1 MAVAQSVPGLRA
13 SAAYR
18 SPIARDASSGGKVT
32 QALLDPAGILDR
44 APELADLAH
53 RDAAIARAVA
63 RGDSHAVYRALWW
76 ARLRGRL
83 AEHRPTI
90 DALLAHR
97 ALFVSPIRRTP
108 VLSTVNGMGATV
120 YGSSSKDP
128 DGSYI
133 KTHFLVFAFAPLF
146 PLAQYLVRDAERGW
160 YFLGKVPMST
170 PIRIW
175 NRLVVLGI
183 FAAVAA
189 GAFQTFHS
197 WRYHDV
203 HVVNGLPW
211 PVHVAVGDVQD
222 DVPARQRRTV
232 SVSTGQHPVRVT
244 SASGA
249 PVESGDLLVEAGTD
263 VLVWNVLGAA
273 PLFERTVVY
282 ETAKGATAEP
292 EPQLF
297 CGERSIR
304 RGNIDYAF
312 AEPPQTIS
320 MPEGQSVAYRHQ
332 LAVLNQDVDF
342 CANMLAGKPEAA
354 LVLAKGL
361 ATLDPDGSRTPLAAG
376 LCRAVGRNEEALRLA
391 ERALA
396 QHPDS
401 VEHHRLYQSIAK
413 DEGRGSELVTTY
425 KARFEASPG
434 SPDAAY
440 LYARMLPDAEGLAL
454 AATFVEKFPDHV
466 GLRRIMIYR
475 QMRERRFAE
484 ALASLERLRAVDREG
499 WAESY
504 LDDQLTALAGVGRVV
519 EAKTLA
525 EEAFARKEGSP
536 LHLAAIHAWL
546 SGGSGPAAETLL
558 TKLAEGD
565 PRERLE
571 LQVRFWTAPADAS
584 LAPLAA
590 QPDQGLYRL
599 MQHAHYDPRAAIAD
613 VLTARPEDLRRL
625 DLQVQILLLAEAHRA
640 GATAAWQRLEPVV
653 ERYVPPSSV
662 RAYLDDGTWDEAVEE
677 LPLAAHAALH
687 LARSRKPGLSPQ
699 QRADLRALAERSDP
713 VGGYVRM
720 ALAGWPPA

>member
-1 MAVAQSVPGLRA
+1 
-13 SAAYR
+13 
-18 SPIARDASSGGKVT
+18 VT
-32 QALLDPAGILDR
+32 GTLTDPAGILDR

-53 RDAAIARAVA
+53 RDASIAKAVA
-63 RGDSHAVYRALWW
+63 RGDSHGVYRALWW

-83 AEHRPTI
+83 AEHRPTL

-108 VLSTVNGMGATV
+108 VLTTLNGMGATV
-120 YGSSSKDP
+120 YGSSRKDP

-189 GAFQTFHS
+189 GAFQAFHS

-211 PVHVAVGDVQD
+211 AVHVAVGDVQD
-222 DVPARQRRTV
+222 DVPARQRRTMAV
-232 SVSTGQHPVRVT
+232 RTGQHLVRVT

-249 PVESGDLLVEAGTD
+249 PVESGELVVEAGTD

-273 PLFERTVVY
+273 PLFDRTVVY
-282 ETAKGATAEP
+282 ETAKGGTAEP
-292 EPQLF
+292 EPQIF

-304 RGNIDYAF
+304 RQNVDYVFTDA
-312 AEPPQTIS
+312 PQTIS
-320 MPEGQSVAYRHQ
+320 MPEGQSVEYRHQ
-332 LAVLNQDVDF
+332 LALLPHDVGF
-342 CANMLAGKPEAA
+342 CANRLVDKPEPA
-354 LVLAKGL
+354 LALAKGL
-361 ATLDPDGSRTPLAAG
+361 ATIDADGSRTALVMG
-376 LCRAVGRNEEALRLA
+376 LCRAVGRNKEALELA

-396 QHPDS
+396 QHPNS
-401 VEHHRLYQSIAK
+401 VEHHRLYQSVAQ
-413 DEGRGSELVTTY
+413 DEGRGPELVKTY
-425 KARFEASPG
+425 KARFDAAPG

-440 LYARMLPDAEGLAL
+440 LYARLLPDAEGFAL
-454 AATFVEKFPDHV
+454 AATVAEKFPDHV
-466 GLRRIMIYR
+466 GLRRIMIHR
-475 QMRERRFAE
+475 HMRERRFAE
-484 ALASLERLRAVDREG
+484 ALASLERLRAVDREE

-504 LDDQLTALAGVGRVV
+504 LDDQLTALAGVGRVA

-525 EEAFARKEGSP
+525 EEAFARNEGSL
-536 LHLAAIHAWL
+536 LHLAAVHAWL
-546 SGGSGPAAETLL
+546 SGGRGPTAETLL
-558 TKLAEGD
+558 TKLAAGD
-565 PRERLE
+565 PTARLE
-571 LQVRFWTAPADAS
+571 LQVRFWIAPADAS

-590 QPDQGLYRL
+590 EPDQGLYRL

-613 VLTARPEDLRRL
+613 VLTTRPDDLRRL
-625 DLQVQILLLAEAHRA
+625 DLEVRILLLAEAHVA
-640 GATAAWQRLEPVV
+640 GAAAARQRLEPAV
-653 ERYVPPSSV
+653 ERFVPPSAI
-662 RAYLDDGTWDEAVEE
+662 RAYLDDGTWDSAVEE

-687 LARSRKPGLSPQ
+687 LARSRKQGLSPQ